1 MSPKLQVRHT
11 APPRV
16 RGGCTEMFFLAQPTF
31 PCMSGGGEGTAHRF
45 KWAACLD
52 DRHHTKLKADSHKP
66 RRLSPAHFTL
76 RLAQKVHPHPH
87 PPARKTLQ
95 PKTRQGDGSL
105 LSRYPGVV
113 RSSWADVLI
122 ILFVPRWTR
131 RGPSGTGLHLSELQG
146 QKRSRFTLERT
157 TA

>member
-1 MSPKLQVRHT
+1 
-11 APPRV
+11 
-16 RGGCTEMFFLAQPTF
+16 MFFLAQPTF
-31 PCMSGGGEGTAHRF
+31 PCMSGGGEGTAHQF
-45 KWAACLD
+45 KWAACLG
-52 DRHHTKLKADSHKP
+52 DRHHIKLKADSHKP
-66 RRLSPAHFTL
+66 RRPSPAHFTL

-105 LSRYPGVV
+105 PSRYPGVA
-113 RSSWADVLI
+113 RSSWAEVLI